1 MTTFAASLRRPAAAL
16 AIAVFAMMAAPAAV
30 LAADETDTA
39 AVAVTTS
46 AAGPDKTTIWGQ
58 QLFNEG
64 CASCHGLKAEGTE
77 DTPALTDKGA
87 AAVHFQI
94 STGRMPLA
102 TIASQAHRRAQS
114 MYTDAEARAIAQ
126 WVASLGNGPAI
137 PSDEQVNWQNA
148 DLAIGG
154 EVFRTNCAQC
164 HSFSGQGGALTQG
177 KAAPN
182 LNKATPIEIYEAML
196 TGPNNMPMFSDQTIP
211 PAEKQA
217 VIKYIEFL
225 KQPANP
231 GGLDLGRLGPVSE
244 GLFGWVFGFGVL
256 VVVAIWIGVKAK

>member
-1 MTTFAASLRRPAAAL
+1 MTLHAVALRRPAAAL
-16 AIAVFAMMAAPAAV
+16 AIAVFALFASPSLA
-30 LAADETDTA
+30 LAADDTA
-39 AVAVTTS
+39 TAVTSVAPAKDTV
-46 AAGPDKTTIWGQ
+46 WGQ

-64 CASCHGLKAEGTE
+64 CASCHGLKGEGRA
-77 DTPALTDKGA
+77 PSPSLTNVGA
-87 AAVHFQI
+87 ADVHFQI

-102 TIASQAHRRAQS
+102 TIADQGMRRTHPLYS
-114 MYTDAEARAIAQ
+114 DAEARAIAA
-126 WVASLGNGPAI
+126 WVATLGQGPAI
-137 PSDEQVNWQNA
+137 PNAAQLNWQNA
-148 DLAIGG
+148 DLALGG

-177 KAAPN
+177 KQAPN
-182 LNKATPIEIYEAML
+182 LMKATPIQIYEAML
-196 TGPNNMPMFSDQTIP
+196 AGPNNMPVFSDNTLP

-225 KQPANP
+225 KQPTNP

-244 GLFGWVFGFGVL
+244 GLYGWVFGFGLL

>member
-1 MTTFAASLRRPAAAL
+1 MYAATLRRPAAAL
-16 AIAVFAMMAAPAAV
+16 AIAIFALFAAPSVA
-30 LAADETDTA
+30 LAADETVTA
-39 AVAVTTS
+39 EPMLLS
-46 AAGPDKTTIWGQ
+46 AAPASDKETIWGQ

-64 CASCHGLKAEGTE
+64 CASCHGLKGEGTP
-77 DTPALTDKGA
+77 DSPALTNVGA
-87 AAVHFQI
+87 AGVHFQV

-102 TIASQAHRRAQS
+102 TLANQALRRAES
-114 MYTDAEARAIAQ
+114 MYTDAEARAIAK
-126 WVASLGNGPAI
+126 WVATLGTGPAI
-137 PSDEQVNWQNA
+137 PSDADVQWKNA

-182 LNKATPIEIYEAML
+182 LLKATPLQAYEAML
-196 TGPNNMPMFSDQTIP
+196 VGPNNMPMFSDATLP

-225 KQPANP
+225 KQPTNP

-244 GLFGWVFGFGVL
+244 GLYGWVFGFGLL

>member
-1 MTTFAASLRRPAAAL
+1 MTLHAAPLRRPAAAL
-16 AIAVFAMMAAPAAV
+16 AIAVFALFASPSATIAAA
-30 LAADETDTA
+30 ETDTA
-39 AVAVTTS
+39 TPVITS
-46 AAGPDKTTIWGQ
+46 AAPSTESVWGG

-64 CASCHGLKAEGTE
+64 CASCHGLKGEGR
-77 DTPALTDKGA
+77 DVSPALTDVGA
-87 AAVHFQI
+87 ADVHFQI

-102 TIASQAHRRAQS
+102 TTADQALRRPNS
-114 MYTDAEARAIAQ
+114 MYTDAEARAIAA
-126 WVASLGNGPAI
+126 WVAMLGQGPAI
-137 PSDEQVNWQNA
+137 PTAEQLNWQDA
-148 DLAIGG
+148 DLALGG

-177 KAAPN
+177 KQAPN
-182 LNKATPIEIYEAML
+182 LMKATPIEIYEAML
-196 TGPNNMPMFSDQTIP
+196 SGPNNMPVFSDTTLP

-225 KQPANP
+225 KQPTNP

-244 GLFGWVFGFGVL
+244 GLYGWVFGFGLL